1 MRPLF
6 GRALADSRRSWIGRS
21 DWALAKEGSWTRTPE
36 ASARDHREE
45 VSNTPAES
53 LKPEK
58 QARRR
63 LRRSCNQSYSACRFA
78 L

>member
-6 GRALADSRRSWIGRS
+6 GRAAAGSRRGWIGRS
-21 DWALAKEGSWTRTPE
+21 DWALPKDGSWTQTPE
-36 ASARDHREE
+36 ALARDHREE

-53 LKPEK
+53 LKPGK

-63 LRRSCNQSYSACRFA
+63 LRRS
-78 L
+78 